1 MSGAARE
8 FVFCVDTEE
17 VATAMAPPAPVV
29 AQLKRRVAQP
39 TVALRLPDLSAEP
52 TAEAAPAAAPSFTP
66 WVAPDISFS
75 MPPKPEALIAP
86 APAVTIPLVAPTVA
100 PTTIAV
106 VEEAPVRAAAI
117 ASVESKPAT
126 PAIDEAP
133 QVATEQEP
141 LWKNPKFMLAGVA
154 AAFLGMVS
162 LIAMN
167 HEPTPATEDAPP
179 WQGASAA
186 PSHATESPDPTPL
199 VVRGSE
205 RPAPEWSTPASH
217 EAPSHPAQHVAPN
230 TSYGATPTTL
240 FADRGT
246 PTDRHRPATQQGW
259 TEDASLPPEDDD
271 METGVRLGAPLPN
284 LQVGGA
290 YEASHTDPSYPNT
303 TR

>member
-52 TAEAAPAAAPSFTP
+52 AAEVAPPSAPSFTP
-66 WVAPDISFS
+66 WVAPEISFS
-75 MPPKPEALIAP
+75 MPPKPDASMAP
-86 APAVTIPLVAPTVA
+86 APSVALPMLPPTVA
-100 PTTIAV
+100 PTTIAA
-106 VEEAPVRAAAI
+106 VEEAPI
-117 ASVESKPAT
+117 QSAT
-126 PAIDEAP
+126 PNAVAAKAATPIDEAP
-133 QVATEQEP
+133 QVAAEQEP

-167 HEPTPATEDAPP
+167 HHPEKATEDAPP

-186 PSHATESPDPTPL
+186 PPQATEASDPTPL

-205 RPAPEWSTPASH
+205 KPAPEWSTPASH
-217 EAPSHPAQHVAPN
+217 ESPNQPAQQVAPN
-230 TSYGATPTTL
+230 TSHGATPTTL
-240 FADRGT
+240 FADRGAAAEPYR
-246 PTDRHRPATQQGW
+246 PTAQQGW
-259 TEDASLPPEDDD
+259 TEDTSLPPEEDD

-290 YEASHTDPSYPNT
+290 YEASHTDPGYPNT

>member
-29 AQLKRRVAQP
+29 AQLKRRTAQP

-52 TAEAAPAAAPSFTP
+52 AAEVAPPAAPSFTP
-66 WVAPDISFS
+66 WVAPDIGFS
-75 MPPKPEALIAP
+75 MPPKPEALVAP
-86 APAVTIPLVAPTVA
+86 VPAVTIPMVAPTVA
-100 PTTIAV
+100 PTTVAV
-106 VEEAPVRAAAI
+106 VQEAPIQATTPTI
-117 ASVESKPAT
+117 TESKPT
-126 PAIDEAP
+126 PSADEAP
-133 QVATEQEP
+133 QVAAEQEP

-167 HEPTPATEDAPP
+167 HHPEQATEDAPP
-179 WQGASAA
+179 WQGAAAA
-186 PSHATESPDPTPL
+186 PPYEAESSDPTPL

-217 EAPSHPAQHVAPN
+217 EVSSQPAQHVAPN

-246 PTDRHRPATQQGW
+246 PTNRQPPAAQQGW
-259 TEDASLPPEDDD
+259 TEDTSLPPEEDD

-290 YEASHTDPSYPNT
+290 YEASHTDPGYPNT